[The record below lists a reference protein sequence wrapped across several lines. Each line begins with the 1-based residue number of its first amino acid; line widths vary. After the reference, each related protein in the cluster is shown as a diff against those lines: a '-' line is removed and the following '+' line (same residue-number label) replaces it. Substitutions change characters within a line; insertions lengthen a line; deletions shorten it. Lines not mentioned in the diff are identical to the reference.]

1 MYKEF
6 ISQDGKVVLDECG
19 KFLRWNT
26 SSIPPHI
33 EREGYFFHD
42 TRDEEYPY
50 E

>member
-6 ISQDGKVVLDECG
+6 ISQDGKVVLDEFG

-33 EREGYFFHD
+33 EREGYFFHNL
-42 TRDEEYPY
+42 EEYPY